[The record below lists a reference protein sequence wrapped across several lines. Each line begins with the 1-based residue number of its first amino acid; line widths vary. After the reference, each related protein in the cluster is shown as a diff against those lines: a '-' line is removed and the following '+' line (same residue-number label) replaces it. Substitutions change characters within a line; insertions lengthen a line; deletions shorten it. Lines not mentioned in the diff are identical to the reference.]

1 MNKKEAHPNAV
12 KILKSKIYWNSSEA
26 TLPFY
31 NEDAFDALDVIS
43 EWKTND
49 EFYLGILNYLEK
61 KGHGFFDYLT
71 LDKSQ
76 VEEYNYE
83 QNDNH
88 YFATFDDFMAFKDEM
103 YEEFEFPDEQ
113 EALFD
118 IHFGVGSADAASIH
132 MDQTIIALVFA
143 SFIKNGELSPELY
156 QLGKTAIER
165 ELMDFSLL
173 KFSEEEREERKEE
186 LSILLNDLKK
196 IITQYN

>member
-1 MNKKEAHPNAV
+1 MNKNEAHPMA
-12 KILKSKIYWNSSEA
+12 IELLKSDIYWNSSEA
-26 TLPFY
+26 ILPFY

-43 EWKTND
+43 EWKTKD
-49 EFYLGILNYLEK
+49 EIYLGILKYLEK
-61 KGHGFFDYLT
+61 KGHGDFDYLT

-118 IHFGVGSADAASIH
+118 IHFGVGAADAASIH
-132 MDQTIIALVFA
+132 IDQTIIAVVFV
-143 SFIKNGELSPELY
+143 SFIKNGELSPELF
-156 QLGKTAIER
+156 QLGKSAIER

-173 KFSEEEREERKEE
+173 KFSEEERINRIKELKI
-186 LSILLNDLKK
+186 LSEDLHF
-196 IITQYN
+196 T